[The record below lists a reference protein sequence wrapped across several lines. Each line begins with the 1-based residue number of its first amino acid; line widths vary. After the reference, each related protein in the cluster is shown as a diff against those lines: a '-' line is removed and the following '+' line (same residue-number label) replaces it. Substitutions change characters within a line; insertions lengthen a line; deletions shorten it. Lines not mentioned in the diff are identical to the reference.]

1 MPSIGIRTMH
11 KINTLYGV
19 LTALLAV
26 AFFQYSFS
34 FPSEQRGLDP
44 RVYPRFI
51 SICFFALSVGLII
64 TGIKAWR
71 REKEERGKQK
81 ETTSGVQGGSQE
93 PFLTPAKK
101 RIGSMFLVALG
112 YVAVI
117 DTVGYLLATLPFL
130 AGSMVLF
137 GERRVWRILM
147 VSTVSTAIL
156 FWLFRVIFRVPLP
169 VSSLW

>member
-1 MPSIGIRTMH
+1 MH
-11 KINTLYGV
+11 KLNTLYGV

-26 AFFQYSFS
+26 AFFQYTFS

-71 REKEERGKQK
+71 REIREVQGKQNL
-81 ETTSGVQGGSQE
+81 TTSGVQGGSEE

-112 YVAVI
+112 YVAII
-117 DTVGYLLATLPFL
+117 DTVGYLVATPPFL

-137 GERRVWRILM
+137 GERRVWRILI
-147 VSTVSTAIL
+147 VSIVSTAIL
-156 FWLFRVIFRVPLP
+156 FWLFRMIFRVPLP